1 VFHCPATFI
10 AIRKGNYTKRYK
22 TNAYNMVFHI
32 KGRKY
37 AWEGGDGW
45 NIWTLEGTIIEGRI
59 NFNSVE
65 LHYAC
70 SSLNSIRAMR

>member
-1 VFHCPATFI
+1 
-10 AIRKGNYTKRYK
+10 
-22 TNAYNMVFHI
+22 MVFHI